1 MGCASVTQA
10 KIIIYTKKYCSYC
23 SAAKELF
30 KSKGVSFEEIDV
42 TGDQKKLDEVIKKT
56 QHQTIPQIFVGEKFV
71 GGFRE
76 LEALDESGELNQ
88 ILGI

>member
-1 MGCASVTQA
+1 MRQA
-10 KIIIYTKKYCSYC
+10 KIIIYTKKYCPYC

-42 TGDQKKLDEVIKKT
+42 TGDQKKLDELIKQT
-56 QHQTIPQIFVGEKFV
+56 QHQTVPQIFVGEKFV